1 MRSRTGEWFAIQSE
15 ATKELYSLDGN
26 VIIHDH
32 PGEMDFLIKY
42 VGKMYK
48 MRGREA
54 EEVASWL
61 GRSVVCLRDHPNMVG
76 VTWPLSRQDFWA
88 E

>member
-1 MRSRTGEWFAIQSE
+1 MHSRTGLWYAILGQTSG
-15 ATKELYSLDGN
+15 ELYSIDGN

-32 PGEMDFLIKY
+32 PGELDFLVKY

-48 MRGREA
+48 MKGRDA

-61 GRSVVCLRDHPNMVG
+61 GRPVVCLRDHPNMVG
-76 VTWPLSRQDFWA
+76 VTWPLSKQDFWA